1 MKNIIKKSITTI
13 LIFAMALTLAMPMQ
27 AEAKA
32 KVKLNKTKVTLN
44 VKKTYKLKVSGTAK
58 KVTWSSS
65 KKSVATVSKTGKV
78 TAKKKGT
85 ATITAKVS
93 GKKYTCKVTV
103 KQPVTSVT
111 LNKKTATLTKK
122 GATVTLKATAKPSN
136 ANSKK
141 VTWKSS
147 NKKVA
152 TVKNGK
158 VTAIANGTATITAT
172 ATDGSKKKASCKVT
186 VKIGSDTTTCQH
198 NWVKHYAEKEI
209 ATGVTCACGQIFA
222 TAEEWQTHSD
232 NAWMNDLPGHGGYS
246 GNGYTTEK
254 YVDYEY
260 CSKCGEKR
268 SCQHN
273 WVKQESTKTV
283 TACVCGMTFAND
295 NEWSAHNFE
304 MAMKGETNGH
314 SCSTAEITTVKYV
327 CSICHAEKE

>member
-27 AEAKA
+27 AKA
-32 KVKLNKTKVTLN
+32 ATKVKLNKTKVTLN
-44 VKKTYKLKVSGTAK
+44 VKKTYKLKVSGTKK

-136 ANSKK
+136 ANSRK

-147 NKKVA
+147 NTKVA

-158 VTAIANGTATITAT
+158 VTAVANGTATITAT
-172 ATDGSKKKASCKVT
+172 ATDGSKKKASCKVI
-186 VKIGSDTTTCQH
+186 VKIAGDTTTCQH
-198 NWVKHYAEKEI
+198 NWVKVYKE
-209 ATGVTCACGQIFA
+209 
-222 TAEEWQTHSD
+222 
-232 NAWMNDLPGHGGYS
+232 
-246 GNGYTTEK
+246 YTTSICGCGMTFTNSKDWESHAYEALFIK
-254 YVDYEY
+254 NDTSNHNRMDGDTVQVLDYEY

-273 WVKQESTKTV
+273 WVKQEDVKTIL
-283 TACVCGMTFAND
+283 VCNCGATFET
-295 NEWSAHNFE
+295 NEQMSKHTFE
-304 MAMKGETNGH
+304 MAAIGETSGH
-314 SCSTAEITTVKYV
+314 SCTNTTIVTTKYI